1 MKRIARYFPHFPAIE
16 VPTVERTPHAPT
28 PTSPVPYLFALA
40 IAVAVVAAIALL
52 TPLPTGPVVE
62 IATIFVGLA
71 VVERWLE
78 DVPRDQGGPW
88 LRWCGERC
96 AALRDAWGLVFY
108 GLAALTTLVWLET
121 GSLLRL
127 EFGETLGNVLSAA
140 VWWQPMWEAVT
151 SGTAAAGGMAG
162 GVGTAGGVGAAGVT
176 GLETYVLILAGAWA
190 FWLVLGIRP
199 DEEPWLGG

>member
-16 VPTVERTPHAPT
+16 GPALERTPHAST
-28 PTSPVPYLFALA
+28 RASRLPYLFALA
-40 IAVAVVAAIALL
+40 IAITVVAAIALL
-52 TPLPTGPVVE
+52 TPLPAGPVVE
-62 IATIFVGLA
+62 LGTIFVALA

-78 DVPRDQGGPW
+78 DTPRDQGGPW
-88 LRWCGERC
+88 LRWCGDRC

-140 VWWQPMWEAVT
+140 VWWQPLWEAVMR
-151 SGTAAAGGMAG
+151 GTATAGGA
-162 GVGTAGGVGAAGVT
+162 AGGVGAGGVGAVGIS